1 MRSRIPILF
10 LLQFPIVFLGA
21 QQYWAL
27 TGSIHSVLYSIDLDC
42 GVESEL
48 DWLVTEDFLQY
59 GSSMTPNGNFYALAD
74 NNDIF
79 QVNTTNGNPTLILDF
94 PNNGLSLQ
102 GLACISNSICYS
114 IDRTGGADTLVEINL
129 FTGTVT
135 PVLPLEGH
143 VHLSDLG
150 LFNGDLYYENDGF
163 TDGKLTRITLS
174 NPMVQEVV
182 MDLPDDIYFFP
193 MTATSQCH
201 TLLSKTGVGDQ
212 HVLINTLDGDMNY
225 ISGNP
230 YWNFGITGMVEF
242 ETPACV
248 TSVDLDCDDSSGADG
263 YDYKSP
269 DYYCITT
276 NGVPICDQDII
287 FLYDT
292 LIDFVTIELSGSIP
306 DGNLEY
312 LEMNASYPG
321 LTITGSGTQSILIK
335 NNGTAPST
343 VFKNAMRNIRYFN
356 DALFKTL
363 GTRLVRVNGKTYYN
377 SEMPEAIAYVE
388 IAYYPVYE
396 PDLGPDTV
404 LCDGNFLVLN
414 SNVTNVA
421 YDWSTGETTQMI
433 SVTESGEYAVSVSG
447 DEFCPNVDSV
457 EVTFIPSVTVGLANT
472 PIGCAGE
479 TFGIIVEVDSDIP
492 VDIVVF
498 SIPGDTIFLND
509 VSSDTEVPIVINAST
524 YFEILSVTS
533 SQPMCLTIDNSYLD
547 FDVLPTYYDTIAVGI
562 CEGDSFLIA
571 PGEYVDQP
579 GYYTVLDNTQFGCDS
594 ITTYTIHFSQSI
606 DVYIES
612 TTCMAADTGTFVHF
626 IDNPSGCDTIL
637 QTHIVLGPPDTAF
650 VNAIACR
657 TGQEGI
663 FTETL
668 LSVDGCDSIVVRN
681 IILMPPQDTS
691 WSYQTSCD
699 QNAWGTFFLIYP
711 NQEGCDSL
719 TILTINPG
727 VADTTRIAATSCN
740 PAETGVFETLLQ
752 GQDLCDSLVIT
763 TITLGSPDTTLIF
776 KTSCDSASL
785 GLSEIHYN
793 SLNACDSV
801 VITSTTYSEQDST
814 FLTSSSCNPDEV
826 GDFVEILQNQLGC
839 DSIVT
844 TTVSLLPSDET
855 FITGTT
861 CDPLEAGDFVEILQ
875 NQFGCDSIVHETVS
889 LLSSSATFLSSSTCN
904 SSQAGTF
911 ITTLQNQYGCDS
923 IVTLTVSLIPADTTQ
938 LISGTCDPAQ
948 VGSTQNT
955 FTNQDGCD
963 SLVIQTTEL
972 FPLPLIECTSHFGFQ
987 WLRYQL
993 LRRKRRQCHREC
1005 NRHQSISIFMV
1016 NRKSGSKHHR
1026 IKQWRLLRHYH
1037 RCKWMSNRKLSVDHR
1052 AVRIFH
1058 WL

>member
-48 DWLVTEDFLQY
+48 DWLVTEDFVQY
-59 GSSMTPNGNFYALAD
+59 GSSMTPNGNLYGLSSE
-74 NNDIF
+74 IYLI
-79 QVNTTNGNPTLILDF
+79 NTTNGNATVAVDLPSTGSSQPPI
-94 PNNGLSLQ
+94 Q
-102 GLACISNSICYS
+102 GLACISNTICYS
-114 IDRTGGADTLVEINL
+114 IDRIGVADTLVEINL
-129 FTGTVT
+129 ATGTIT
-135 PVLPLEGH
+135 PVLPLDGN
-143 VHLSDLG
+143 VFLADLG
-150 LFNGDLYYENDGF
+150 LFNGDLYYEKDNWFNEDA
-163 TDGKLTRITLS
+163 KLVKIILT
-174 NPMVQEVV
+174 NPIVTEIV
-182 MDLPDDIYFFP
+182 MDLPDNISFYP

-201 TLLSKTGVGDQ
+201 TLLSKTGAADQ
-212 HVLINTLDGDMNY
+212 HVLINTLDGDLNY
-225 ISGNP
+225 IAGNP

-248 TSVDLDCDDSSGADG
+248 TYVDLDCDDSSGEDG
-263 YDYKSP
+263 YDYQSP

-276 NGVPICDQDII
+276 NGVPICDQDIL

-312 LEMNASYPG
+312 LEINASYPG

-335 NNGTAPST
+335 NNGTTAST
-343 VFKNAMRNIRYFN
+343 QFKNAMRNIRYFN
-356 DALFKTL
+356 DALLKTL

-404 LCDGNFLVLN
+404 LCDGNYLVLN

-433 SVTESGEYAVSVSG
+433 TVTESGEYAVSVSG

-457 EVTFIPSVTVGLANT
+457 EVTFIPSVTVGLGNT

-479 TFGIIVEVDSDIP
+479 EFGIIVEVDSDIP
-492 VDIVVF
+492 VTIVVL
-498 SIPGDTIFLND
+498 SIPGDTIVLTD
-509 VSSDTEVPIVINAST
+509 VSDDTEVPLVINAST

-533 SQPMCLTIDNSYLD
+533 SQAMCLTIDNSYID

-594 ITTYTIHFSQSI
+594 ITTYNIHFSQSI

-612 TTCMAADTGTFVHF
+612 TTCIAADTGMFVQF

-637 QTHIVLGPPDTAF
+637 QTHIVLGPPDTTF

-691 WSYQTSCD
+691 WS
-699 QNAWGTFFLIYP
+699 
-711 NQEGCDSL
+711 
-719 TILTINPG
+719 
-727 VADTTRIAATSCN
+727 
-740 PAETGVFETLLQ
+740 
-752 GQDLCDSLVIT
+752 
-763 TITLGSPDTTLIF
+763 
-776 KTSCDSASL
+776 
-785 GLSEIHYN
+785 
-793 SLNACDSV
+793 
-801 VITSTTYSEQDST
+801 
-814 FLTSSSCNPDEV
+814 
-826 GDFVEILQNQLGC
+826 
-839 DSIVT
+839 
-844 TTVSLLPSDET
+844 
-855 FITGTT
+855 
-861 CDPLEAGDFVEILQ
+861 
-875 NQFGCDSIVHETVS
+875 
-889 LLSSSATFLSSSTCN
+889 
-904 SSQAGTF
+904 
-911 ITTLQNQYGCDS
+911 
-923 IVTLTVSLIPADTTQ
+923 
-938 LISGTCDPAQ
+938 
-948 VGSTQNT
+948 
-955 FTNQDGCD
+955 
-963 SLVIQTTEL
+963 
-972 FPLPLIECTSHFGFQ
+972 
-987 WLRYQL
+987 
-993 LRRKRRQCHREC
+993 
-1005 NRHQSISIFMV
+1005 
-1016 NRKSGSKHHR
+1016 
-1026 IKQWRLLRHYH
+1026 
-1037 RCKWMSNRKLSVDHR
+1037 
-1052 AVRIFH
+1052 
-1058 WL
+1058 